1 MTLTQLRAFVEAAR
15 RGSFTAAAGALQ
27 LSQASVSELVRRLED
42 EFDAQLFL
50 RGNRQ
55 LTLTT
60 AGLAL
65 MPHAERA
72 LSAVD
77 EAIQALRAVRA
88 LDGGVATIGVLRNAD
103 HYLLSGLVQRFHERH
118 PGVRVRL
125 VGLNSADVATAVA
138 EGSLE
143 AGLVVL
149 PLDETG
155 LRVTPWARDEVLYVT
170 ADPERAGRPVG
181 IEALAAARLVLYDA
195 HAGWR
200 DPTRRQLRDRA
211 DLAGLTLEP
220 WIEVEQVESALSLVA
235 RGVGDTIVARAV
247 TRSSGFPRG
256 LHLAPLRPRLYDTIA
271 LVRKESVP
279 LSPATR
285 AIADLAR
292 DMLRTTGND

>member
-1 MTLTQLRAFVEAAR
+1 VTLTQLRAFVEAAR